1 MMKATEDIRVKVAVY
16 RPKIEAIINSVADYL
31 GLEPKEIGR
40 RKRYAGII
48 KGRKLACYHIRKN
61 IPNCP
66 LIVIGYLLN
75 PHDPFDHA
83 DISHNAS
90 KYEKELNLK
99 RRDGSYVYPELQ
111 LENIKL
117 TMLIESQ
124 LNYADRDAWLLDFSR
139 RSGNF
144 MIRDTV

>member
-1 MMKATEDIRVKVAVY
+1 MMKATEDIRVKAAVY

-31 GLEPKEIGR
+31 GIEPRDVGN
-40 RKRYAGII
+40 RKRYRDIM
-48 KGRKLACYHIRKN
+48 KGRRLVCYYSRKYV
-61 IPNCP
+61 PNCS
-66 LIVIGYLLN
+66 LAVIGYFLN

-90 KYEKELNLK
+90 KYEKELNWK
-99 RRDGSYVYPELQ
+99 RKDGSYVYPELQ